1 MKAQNLQDL
10 VRNIFDQTYLTNG
23 ILRLIY
29 K

>member
-10 VRNIFDQTYLTNG
+10 VGNIFDQTYLTNR